1 MNLAID
7 IGNTRVKVAVFDD
20 DKLAHTQAYEKF
32 EEKDWKFLFKRFQI
46 ENSIL
51 SAVSTYE
58 DGITSFLS
66 TNSKLIVLDTKTPL
80 PIKNLYKT
88 PLTLGKD
95 RIAAVAGAVA
105 LFPKE
110 NALVLDVG
118 TAITHEFI
126 TAAGEYLGG
135 GISPGIRLRFKA
147 LNAYTSHL
155 PLIEPKQID
164 YLTGRSTKESILSG
178 VMNGVRFEIEGII
191 KEYAEK
197 YGNLNVLLTGGDA
210 PAFETTL
217 KSKIFAA
224 PNLVLTGLNKIL
236 QHNASLR

>member
-20 DKLAHTQAYEKF
+20 EKLMHTQAYEKL
-32 EEKDWKFLFKRFQI
+32 EEKDLKFLFKKYSVKS
-46 ENSIL
+46 SIL
-51 SAVSTYE
+51 SAVSTYA
-58 DGITSFLS
+58 DGVTDFLKQ
-66 TNSKLIVLDTKTPL
+66 NSALLILDTKTPL
-80 PIKNLYKT
+80 PFKNLYKT

-95 RIAAVAGAVA
+95 RIAAVAGAVS
-105 LFPKE
+105 LFSKE
-110 NALVLDVG
+110 NVLVFDVG

-126 TAAGEYLGG
+126 NAQGEYLGG

-155 PLIEPKQID
+155 PLIEPETID
-164 YLTGRSTKESILSG
+164 FLTGKSTKESILSG
-178 VMNGVRFEIEGII
+178 VMNGARVELDGII

-197 YGNLNVLLTGGDA
+197 YPGLKVLLTGGDA
-210 PAFETTL
+210 SAFEATL
-217 KSKIFAA
+217 KSKIFAV

>member
-7 IGNTRVKVAVFDD
+7 IGNTRVKVAVFNDE
-20 DKLAHTQAYEKF
+20 KLLHTQAYEKF
-32 EEKDWKFLFKRFQI
+32 EEKDVKFLFKRFSIQH
-46 ENSIL
+46 SIL
-51 SAVSTYE
+51 SAVSSYE
-58 DGITSFLS
+58 DSVSAFLA
-66 TNSKLIVLDTKTPL
+66 TNSKVVILDTKTPL
-80 PIKNLYKT
+80 PIKIFYKT

-110 NALVLDVG
+110 NVLVLDAG

-126 TAAGEYLGG
+126 NAEGEYLGG

-155 PLIEPKQID
+155 PLIEPENID

-178 VMNGVRFEIEGII
+178 VMNGIRFEIEGII
-191 KEYAEK
+191 KEYSEK
-197 YGNLNVLLTGGDA
+197 YSELKVLMTGGDA

-217 KSKIFAA
+217 KSKIFAV

-236 QHNASLR
+236 QHNVSLR

>member
-20 DKLAHTQAYEKF
+20 EKLLHTQAYEKF
-32 EEKDWKFLFKRFQI
+32 EEKDWKFLFKRFQVK
-46 ENSIL
+46 NSIL
-51 SAVSTYE
+51 SAVSNYE
-58 DGITSFLS
+58 DGITAFLTS
-66 TNSKLIVLDTKTPL
+66 NSKLLVLDTKTPL

-126 TAAGEYLGG
+126 NAEGEYLGG

-155 PLIEPKQID
+155 PLIEPETID

-191 KEYAEK
+191 KEYSEK
-197 YGNLNVLLTGGDA
+197 YGNLKVLLTGGDA
-210 PAFETTL
+210 PTFETTL

-236 QHNASLR
+236 QHNVSSR